1 MGEGNAIPRLFVVD
15 DEPDLVDLYAATLGN
30 DFEVKT
36 AYGGPEAI
44 DIIEQDARFDVAL
57 IDRRMPDVSGDEV
70 LERLHDAAPDCRVA
84 MITAV
89 EPDFDV
95 VDMPF
100 DEYLVKPVSRA
111 GVRETVERLLRMQ
124 SYREQRREDYALASK
139 LAALQAHKEPEDL
152 EGNDEYEEL
161 LERMAS
167 VRAELDATAE
177 GFEPG
182 DFVVA
187 FADITQDVQATQLD

>member
-1 MGEGNAIPRLFVVD
+1 MRLSD
-15 DEPDLVDLYAATLGN
+15 YLQPDLVRLDLPAG
-30 DFEVKT
+30 D
-36 AYGGPEAI
+36 I
-44 DIIEQDARFDVAL
+44 DAVL
-57 IDRRMPDVSGDEV
+57 LDRRMPGMSGDEV
-70 LERLHDAAPDCRVA
+70 LERIDEMGLDVGVV
-84 MITAV
+84 MLTAV